1 MTAQYTITTEIVHS
15 PDDHWIASRKTETF
29 DENLKAV
36 ETSEVLTGEK
46 AFAYKALEILKR
58 YEAFL
63 ESQKQSRIDLAKR
76 LLTVEV
82 N

>member
-1 MTAQYTITTEIVHS
+1 MTAQYLITTELVLS
-15 PDDHWIASRKTETF
+15 PDDHWIAARKTETF
-29 DENLKAV
+29 DEHSNVV
-36 ETSEVLTGEK
+36 ETTEILTGEK
-46 AFAYKALEILKR
+46 AFAYKAIQILRR

-63 ESQKQSRIDLAKR
+63 ESQKQSRIDLAKK